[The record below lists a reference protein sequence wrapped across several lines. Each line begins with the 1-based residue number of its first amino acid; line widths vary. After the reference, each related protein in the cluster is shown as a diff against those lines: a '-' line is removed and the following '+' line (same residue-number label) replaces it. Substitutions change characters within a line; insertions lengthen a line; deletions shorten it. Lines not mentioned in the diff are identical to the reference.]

1 MSINTLD
8 NNKLTFVK
16 PLSQNDLAD
25 EWRLVVPRI
34 KRQNTTDMN
43 QKYLNNIY
51 RSKVTLCQLPRHL
64 WCKRKNLRNGNIR
77 ITEKSHYYYVDKT
90 NVDDEII
97 TLERIL
103 SNPYDILYKEKVN
116 ELLEVIKDN
125 NITGWVTLKASRLYE

>member
-1 MSINTLD
+1 MAI
-8 NNKLTFVK
+8 
-16 PLSQNDLAD
+16 DLAND
-25 EWRLVVPRI
+25 WQLIVPRKI
-34 KRQNTTDMN
+34 NIMKDTIDD
-43 QKYLNNIY
+43 KGNNII
-51 RSKVTLCQLPRHL
+51 KVTSNIVHSKINLAQLPRHL

-103 SNPYDILYKEKVN
+103 SNPYDISYREKVN

-125 NITGWVTLKASRLYE
+125 NINGWVTLKASRLYE